1 MVSPRRVVAVTF
13 GLVGAGALFGGIAGG
28 IALLI
33 AWVPTEGLPST
44 AAEVWG
50 ALGLGAVYGAPIG
63 AIIGPPTA
71 WLLLRHVPLGR
82 LFMGT
87 AAGTIVGGVFGWLIP
102 STESL
107 DQPMNALL
115 CAFSGFLAAAL
126 FMRISARRLACRD
139 Q

>member
-1 MVSPRRVVAVTF
+1 MSQPNTPPTIVPAAVPMYRRPKGTWRSNSHAV
-13 GLVGAGALFGGIAGG
+13 GGPMI
-28 IALLI
+28 
-33 AWVPTEGLPST
+33 
-44 AAEVWG
+44 
-50 ALGLGAVYGAPIG
+50 APIG

-115 CAFSGFLAAAL
+115 CAFCGFL
-126 FMRISARRLACRD
+126 
-139 Q
+139 